1 MQLFVVGMHR
11 SGTSGITRVLNMAGA
26 YFGPEGMSN
35 GADEG
40 NPKGFWER
48 LDIRAMC
55 DGFLQDSGF
64 DWWKVADFSVDAIPT
79 DVRDEH
85 LATWNKLLLEIDAH
99 RPWVIKEPR
108 ISLLF
113 PLIRPTLEVPICIH
127 VTREPLEVAGSLR
140 TRNGIPTHAGL
151 ALWERYTIDA
161 FASTAGL
168 PRVHVRYEDLMAAP
182 TEAVPALIEQLA
194 QLGAYGLRVPSD
206 KEITSFITPK
216 LHRQH
221 RSPDE
226 RLAWMNE
233 QQLALATAID
243 QGTILDIDMPD
254 AISPSALAVLR
265 EFESDREEMARLE
278 GRQADTEAEVESL
291 QDRIEAEAT
300 AFGERIED
308 LEARTDR
315 FQARADDAEQRAA
328 RLETRS
334 EAAES
339 KATRHEAAHRSERER
354 RQRVEHLALEGL
366 RAAEKR
372 LDAAA
377 RSRTWKLAWRAA
389 SMRQALTPGVKRRRG
404 PVDSALRTVRHTR
417 SQIEK
422 AGDDSKEPPPAGS
435 PAAGSNTPTVPATP
449 IRHRGGPGPD
459 TRSGSASRPKV
470 AVVSWDVGHNPLGRA
485 HVLASILDRRFDVEV
500 WGAQFPR
507 YGTDVWE
514 PLRHGDIPVRVFPG
528 VDLPDHLDTMA
539 TAVREI
545 DADAIYVSK
554 PRFPSYALGAMAKQF
569 RNRPLVLDVD
579 DHELAFFDEDQGLT
593 VDQLRDIDDE
603 DDLRLAFGHRW
614 TQACEPLISAADH
627 VTVSNVA
634 LQDRFGGTIVPHA
647 RDERRFDP
655 ARYDRD
661 ETRRALG
668 IPLRE
673 RLLLFGGTP
682 RRHKG
687 IVEVLQALDRLGDD
701 RYRVL
706 IFGTREFNTLR
717 KEIGSLSRWVRALPP
732 LDFADLPRMVGAA
745 DLACVLQDPSH
756 PISRYQLPAKLT
768 DALAMGVPTLVRPV
782 PPLRALVDKGALQVL
797 AEGERL
803 HQRIAD
809 IFDDYEAAREVA
821 ADGRRLFTEAYSY
834 EAVGQTINPLFEELI
849 DGPTEPLHPG
859 LTELIEAPREIVTVV
874 DAGSSDDAARK
885 VARPVRVPGRR
896 LAEVPEGA
904 QFDVVMIWKQNDS
917 GIYGRRSD
925 MMLEYLSR
933 SDRVHR
939 IVHFDRPITPEELRR
954 TWRSANPT
962 IDQRRQTVQQTIR
975 RALHRADSPGVRNR
989 TFLYGGKYTKR
1000 LGLPQRRSFADHVQ
1014 ATLQRSG
1021 FGSRPVVLVTYPT
1034 NPHLPA
1040 IIDTLDPEVV
1050 VTDVVDDHR
1059 TFCEPGTE
1067 RYADFEQNYREV
1079 LTRSDVVVANC
1090 EAVASGMREFA
1101 PQVHI
1106 IPNGCELTNGELA
1119 TTVPEELRHIRG
1131 PIIGYAGNLS
1141 QRLDLDL
1148 LEKLVRAHPE
1158 WHFVFVGSAHYDRS
1172 ILDLEHQPN
1181 VTFTG
1186 PKPYEDT
1193 VRLVQHFDVALIP
1206 HLDDRMTR
1214 SMNPLK
1220 AFVYVSTGVP
1230 VVSTPI
1236 ANLDELGDLIHIA
1249 RGADGFAAAITE
1261 ALARGRHEPDLDRLT
1276 PISWPARVERLI
1288 ELIDEAA
1295 SAARSA

>member
-48 LDIRAMC
+48 LDVRAMC

-64 DWWKVADFSVDAIPT
+64 DWWKVADFSIEAIPEE
-79 DVRDEH
+79 VRAEH
-85 LATWNKLLLEIDAH
+85 LTTWNKLLLEIDAH

-108 ISLLF
+108 VSLLF
-113 PLIRPTLEVPICIH
+113 PLLRPSLEVPICIH

-140 TRNGIPTHAGL
+140 TRNEIPTHAGL

-168 PRVHVRYEDLMAAP
+168 PRIHVRYEDLMAAP
-182 TEAVPALIEQLA
+182 TEAVPALIDQLTD
-194 QLGAYGLRVPSD
+194 LGAYGLRVPSD

-221 RSPDE
+221 RSAAE
-226 RLAWMNE
+226 RSAWMNE
-233 QQLALATAID
+233 QQLSLATAID
-243 QGTILDIDMPD
+243 EGTILDIEIPTE
-254 AISPSALAVLR
+254 ISPSALAVLR
-265 EFESDREEMARLE
+265 ELESDWGQKAEMEAK
-278 GRQADTEAEVESL
+278 QAETDAEVQDL
-291 QDRIEAEAT
+291 QDRLDAET
-300 AFGERIED
+300 VAFGERVEE
-308 LEARTDR
+308 LEAKTDR

-328 RLETRS
+328 RSDTRS
-334 EAAES
+334 EEALKKAA
-339 KATRHEAAHRSERER
+339 RHEAAHRSELER
-354 RQRVEHLALEGL
+354 RQRVEQLALEGL
-366 RAAEKR
+366 RSAEQR
-372 LDAAA
+372 LDATA
-377 RSRTWKLAWRAA
+377 RSRTWKMAWRAA
-389 SMRQALTPGVKRRRG
+389 SMRQTLTPGVKRRRG

-435 PAAGSNTPTVPATP
+435 PASHPRTLPAAPVRHRSEPSPATEGDDG
-449 IRHRGGPGPD
+449 R
-459 TRSGSASRPKV
+459 SRPKV
-470 AVVSWDVGHNPLGRA
+470 AVMSWDVGHNPLGRA
-485 HVLASILDRRFDVEV
+485 HVLASILSRRFDVEI

-514 PLRHGDIPVRVFPG
+514 PLRHGDIPVHSFPG
-528 VDLPDHLDTMA
+528 LDLPDHLDSMA
-539 TAVREI
+539 EVASQI
-545 DADAIYVSK
+545 DADAVYVSK
-554 PRFPSYALGAMAKQF
+554 PRFPSYALGALAKQA

-579 DHELAFFDEDQGLT
+579 DHELSFFDEERGLT
-593 VDQLRDIDDE
+593 VDQLRDLGDE
-603 DDLRLAFGHRW
+603 DDLRLAFGKRW
-614 TQACEPLISAADH
+614 TQACEPLIDAADH
-627 VTVSNVA
+627 LTVSNVA

-647 RDERRFDP
+647 RDERIFDP
-655 ARYDRD
+655 ARYDPA
-661 ETRRALG
+661 ETRRSLG
-668 IPLRE
+668 IPSRE

-732 LDFADLPRMVGAA
+732 LDFADLPRVVGAA
-745 DLACVLQDPSH
+745 DLACVLQDPTH

-782 PPLRALVDKGALQVL
+782 PPLRPMVDKGALQVL
-797 AEGERL
+797 GEGERL
-803 HQRIAD
+803 HQRIAE
-809 IFDDYEAAREVA
+809 IFEDHDAALEVA
-821 ADGRRLFTEAYSY
+821 AHGRRLFLEAYSY
-834 EAVGQTINPLFEELI
+834 EAVGHTVNPVFEKLI
-849 DGPTEPLHPG
+849 EGTTDGLHPG
-859 LTELIEAPREIVTVV
+859 LTELIEAPREIVATV
-874 DAGSSDDAARK
+874 DSASSGAEVSRK
-885 VARPVRVPGRR
+885 TARPVRVPGRR
-896 LAEVPEGA
+896 LAHVPDGA
-904 QFDVVMIWKQNDS
+904 QYDVVMIWKQNDS

-933 SDRVHR
+933 SDRVHTV
-939 IVHFDRPITPEELRR
+939 VHFDRPITPEELRR

-962 IDQRRQTVQQTIR
+962 IDQRRQIVRQTVR
-975 RALHRADSPGVRNR
+975 RALHRADGRRVHNR
-989 TFLYGGKYTKR
+989 TFVYGGKHTRR
-1000 LGLPQRRSFADHVQ
+1000 LGLPARRDFPEHVK
-1014 ATLQRSG
+1014 ASLERHG
-1021 FGSRPVVLVTYPT
+1021 FGSRPIVLVTYPT
-1034 NPHLPA
+1034 NHHLPA
-1040 IIDTLDPEVV
+1040 IIDTLDPEIV

-1067 RYADFEQNYREV
+1067 RYEEFESNYREV
-1079 LTRSDVVVANC
+1079 LSRSDVVIANC
-1090 EAVASGMREFA
+1090 EEVASGMRGFA
-1101 PQVHI
+1101 PQVHV
-1106 IPNGCELTNGELA
+1106 IPNGCELTNGRRSAE
-1119 TTVPEELRHIRG
+1119 VPEELRHVRG
-1131 PIIGYAGNLS
+1131 PIIGYVGNLS
-1141 QRLDLDL
+1141 QRLDLPL
-1148 LEKLVRAHPE
+1148 LEALVGDHPE
-1158 WHFVFVGSAHYDRS
+1158 WNFVFVGSAHYDRS
-1172 ILDLEHQPN
+1172 ILDLDHLPN

-1186 PKPYEDT
+1186 PKRYDET

-1206 HLDDRMTR
+1206 HVDDRMTR

-1236 ANLDELGDLIHIA
+1236 ANLDELGDLIRIA
-1249 RGADGFAAAITE
+1249 RGPDGFAEAITE
-1261 ALARGRHEPDLDRLT
+1261 ALQQGRREPDLDRLAL
-1276 PISWPARVERLI
+1276 ISWPARVERLI

-1295 SAARSA
+1295 AAARSA